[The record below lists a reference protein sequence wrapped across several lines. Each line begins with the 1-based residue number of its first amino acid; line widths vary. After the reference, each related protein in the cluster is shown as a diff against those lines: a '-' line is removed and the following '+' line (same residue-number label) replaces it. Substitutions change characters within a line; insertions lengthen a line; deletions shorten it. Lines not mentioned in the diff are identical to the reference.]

1 MRFRVPSHAYVPGE
15 TPRHPEGSFDR
26 LTETARSGMTP
37 AALAA
42 SDAWRAGWQFLRQG
56 YFWEAHELFEPVWM
70 ALLPNSRER
79 AMVQGA
85 IQLANAALKARMG
98 RPRAVLRLCDLSER
112 HLSAAGDAG
121 AGAMGADGAWLVRE
135 IARLRAE
142 ANLSLAK
149 VQNSAK

>member
-1 MRFRVPSHAYVPGE
+1 MRFRAPSHAYVPGE

-26 LTETARSGMTP
+26 LTETARPGMTP

-79 AMVQGA
+79 AVVQGT
-85 IQLANAALKARMG
+85 IQLTNAALKARMG
-98 RPRAVLRLCDLSER
+98 RPRAVLRLCDLAER

-121 AGAMGADGAWLVRE
+121 AGAMRADGPWLDRE

-142 ANLSLAK
+142 ANLCLGVDAE
-149 VQNSAK
+149 